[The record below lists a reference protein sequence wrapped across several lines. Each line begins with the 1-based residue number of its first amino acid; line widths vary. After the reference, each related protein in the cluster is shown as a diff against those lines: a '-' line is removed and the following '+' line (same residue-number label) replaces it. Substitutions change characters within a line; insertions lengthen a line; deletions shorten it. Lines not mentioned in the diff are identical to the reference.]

1 MNMDLLQLIDLD
13 SYSSSPGF
21 LGYTDNTPDFSE
33 AGINAL
39 CDSFLEK
46 MASYIGDVTVISS
59 LFISSNKEE
68 LSQDYDIPLADI
80 DKFLHTLLQNGLVKT
95 IDLDTLPSPDSPQF
109 DQKFRELEN
118 AFTLHTPEVET
129 LKEILRAFFQAVGLH
144 GHLFLFFHSVELI
157 VYPHTDDLGF
167 GFISMNPASQHE
179 QKEGLQTQ
187 FCGFQ
192 SSNVKSCP
200 N

>member
-129 LKEILRAFFQAVGLH
+129 LKEIFRAFFQAVGLH
-144 GHLFLFFHSVELI
+144 GHLFLFFHSAELI

-179 QKEGLQTQ
+179 QKEWLQTQ

>member
-1 MNMDLLQLIDLD
+1 MKH
-13 SYSSSPGF
+13 GF
-21 LGYTDNTPDFSE
+21 AVCDDF
-33 AGINAL
+33 I
-39 CDSFLEK
+39 EK
-46 MASYIGDVTVISS
+46 MASYIGDVMVTSS

-68 LSQDYDIPLADI
+68 LSQDYNIPLADI

-144 GHLFLFFHSVELI
+144 GHIFLVFRATELI
-157 VYPHTDDLGF
+157 VYPHTDDFGF
-167 GFISMNPASQHE
+167 GFISMLKDKEPQCW
-179 QKEGLQTQ
+179 QKKWLQTQ
-187 FCGFQ
+187 FCDFQ

-200 N
+200 NCR